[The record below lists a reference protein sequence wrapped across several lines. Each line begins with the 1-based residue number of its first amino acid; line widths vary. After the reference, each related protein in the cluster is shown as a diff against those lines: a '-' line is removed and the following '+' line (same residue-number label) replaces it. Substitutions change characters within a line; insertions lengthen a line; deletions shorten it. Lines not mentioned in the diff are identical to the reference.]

1 MCFSSILVKLHATAD
16 PEPQAWRLHG
26 LGIFGSGS
34 NVLHLSHVSA
44 WTCLNCP
51 SSSEAHRFQGGFGF
65 LVALFRVHRY
75 PYTAPSR
82 INPDT
87 QSSVFHD
94 FRICRLPSTGP
105 HQLNGRGSN
114 TMCVWPY
121 LKYLQIACC
130 SLDLTPG
137 IVSSW
142 KSLNKKVAEDPLNIQ
157 ESNIDKHR
165 PARRGPPRTAHR
177 GDGCRFFAKL
187 LPRQCSKGGLCLRC
201 AAHGSCR
208 TGTQMDSYTHT
219 YNII

>member
-1 MCFSSILVKLHATAD
+1 MCFSSIPVKLPATAD

-26 LGIFGSGS
+26 LGIFGNGS
-34 NVLHLSHVSA
+34 NVLHLTHVSA

-65 LVALFRVHRY
+65 LVALFRVHRH

-94 FRICRLPSTGP
+94 FRICCLPSTGP

-187 LPRQCSKGGLCLRC
+187 LPRQCSKGGLCLGC

-208 TGTQMDSYTHT
+208 TGT
-219 YNII
+219 